1 LNVIEFTSDRK
12 RMTVVVQTPEGAIKV
27 LSKGADSVLLPLLSP
42 GQELEQLK
50 EKTMRQL
57 QQFAQEGLRTLV
69 LVQKTIA
76 EQEYREWSR
85 LYEAAKSSINNKEE
99 KIAAAVAKL
108 ENNYELI
115 GATAIEDQL
124 QDEVGETIETIKKA
138 GINFW
143 MLTGD
148 KLETAINIGFSCK
161 VLDQST
167 QILRI
172 EQTRKT
178 EIMAFLTE
186 TIKSIEEHKN
196 KRANGEK
203 LPDLV
208 YAIVVEGE
216 AFNKIM

>member
-1 LNVIEFTSDRK
+1 
-12 RMTVVVQTPEGAIKV
+12 
-27 LSKGADSVLLPLLSP
+27 
-42 GQELEQLK
+42 
-50 EKTMRQL
+50 MRQL
-57 QQFAQEGLRTLV
+57 QHFAQEGLRTLV